1 MNTTRTAVLVFVL
14 AFVFCSQAAAT
25 IHNVNAGPG
34 LQFFPPEVWIAHGDT
49 VRWEVVEGIHTTTS
63 DVGSAKIWDS
73 GNMGVGGKFDVVFT
87 APDGLGPFPYRC
99 ELHWLSGMLGTVLI
113 DNDGDGWSAD
123 IDCDDNDPSVNPGA
137 PETCNGID
145 DDCNTV
151 VDDNP
156 IDGTTWYEDSDGD
169 GYGNSGVS
177 QESCSQPSGYVDNDF
192 DCDDGDVAI
201 NPNTVWYE
209 DADNDGFGN
218 LIVFLVQCTQPPGY
232 VLDLQDCDDAD
243 PAINPNTI
251 WYEDSD
257 GDGFGNSAVNI
268 NSCVAPSGYVL
279 DDTDCDDTD
288 AQIGPC
294 TCCLNDRGNANND
307 PEDKANVSD
316 VSYLVSWL
324 FGIPSGPAPV
334 CIEEANANGDFD
346 EKANVSD
353 VSYLVAWLFGI
364 PSGPAPPACP

>member
-1 MNTTRTAVLVFVL
+1 
-14 AFVFCSQAAAT
+14 
-25 IHNVNAGPG
+25 
-34 LQFFPPEVWIAHGDT
+34 
-49 VRWEVVEGIHTTTS
+49 
-63 DVGSAKIWDS
+63 
-73 GNMGVGGKFDVVFT
+73 MGVGGKFDVVFT
-87 APDGLGPFPYRC
+87 APDGPGPFPYRC

-151 VDDNP
+151 IDDNP

-169 GYGNSGVS
+169 GYGNFGVS

-192 DCDDGDVAI
+192 DCDDTNVDISPDGTEICNGVDDDCDTQVDEGL
-201 NPNTVWYE
+201 TTTTWYE
-209 DADNDGFGN
+209 DSDGDGYGNSVMSQESCNQPSGYVDND
-218 LIVFLVQCTQPPGY
+218 L
-232 VLDLQDCDDAD
+232 DCDDTNA
-243 PAINPNTI
+243 AINPNTI

-257 GDGFGNSAVNI
+257 GDGFGNSAVSI
-268 NSCVAPSGYVL
+268 NSCVEPSGYVL

-294 TCCLNDRGNANND
+294 SCCLNDRGNANND

-334 CIEEANANGDFD
+334 CIEEANANGDLD

-364 PSGPAPPACP
+364 PSGPEPPVCP